1 MFGLIRAGGFAAAVI
16 VFAASAA
23 FADPSV
29 AGEVDFAP
37 TVSPLSA
44 HATAMVDVMPDELA
58 PALPTMPAQDFRL
71 QVATTSAP
79 PIPAPQPA
87 VASRPADKQP
97 SLNSLVESHAA
108 AELTDEEL
116 VCLARAVYFESKG
129 EPLEGQLAVA
139 EVIINRSKSGRFPTS
154 LCGVVKQKSQFSFVR
169 GGRIPAAPD
178 DAAWRKAVGI
188 ARIAQQ
194 DLADSAG
201 SKALFFHARYV
212 RPGWRG
218 LTRVASVGNHIFYR

>member
-23 FADPSV
+23 FADPSI
-29 AGEVDFAP
+29 AGEVDLVP
-37 TVSPLSA
+37 TISPLAA
-44 HATAMVDVMPDELA
+44 HATAIVDVIPDEPG
-58 PALPTMPAQDFRL
+58 PALPAISAPDFRL
-71 QVATTSAP
+71 SAP
-79 PIPAPQPA
+79 ATAAVPIPAPTPA
-87 VASRPADKQP
+87 VSPQPVDKQP

-178 DAAWRKAVGI
+178 NAAWRKAVAI
-188 ARIAQQ
+188 AHIAQQ